1 MNIRVKYTYTDSLSK
16 TTLLNNQFAS
26 VFTHENLSHILK
38 MSGNQVPD
46 IPDVD
51 IQIEG
56 VTKLLQELDS
66 HKATGPDSI
75 PRLMIR
81 NLEC

>member
-1 MNIRVKYTYTDSLSK
+1 M
-16 TTLLNNQFAS
+16 
-26 VFTHENLSHILK
+26 
-38 MSGNQVPD
+38 PD
-46 IPDVD
+46 IPDVG

-75 PRLMIR
+75 PA
-81 NLEC
+81 NLLKHTALQIAPVLALIP

>member
-1 MNIRVKYTYTDSLSK
+1 
-16 TTLLNNQFAS
+16 
-26 VFTHENLSHILK
+26 

-51 IQIEG
+51 IQREG

-66 HKATGPDSI
+66 HKATGQDSI
-75 PRLMIR
+75 PAIL
-81 NLEC
+81 LK

>member
-1 MNIRVKYTYTDSLSK
+1 
-16 TTLLNNQFAS
+16 
-26 VFTHENLSHILK
+26 

-51 IQIEG
+51 IQREG

-66 HKATGPDSI
+66 HKATGQDSI
-75 PRLMIR
+75 PAILLKQTALQIAP
-81 NLEC
+81 LLAFIFKASVE

>member
-1 MNIRVKYTYTDSLSK
+1 
-16 TTLLNNQFAS
+16 
-26 VFTHENLSHILK
+26 

-46 IPDVD
+46 IPDD

-66 HKATGPDSI
+66 HKAIGPDT
-75 PRLMIR
+75 
-81 NLEC
+81 

>member
-1 MNIRVKYTYTDSLSK
+1 MC
-16 TTLLNNQFAS
+16 
-26 VFTHENLSHILK
+26 
-38 MSGNQVPD
+38 GNQVPD

-75 PRLMIR
+75 PA
-81 NLEC
+81 NLLKHTALQIAPVLALIP